1 VGRGLTYND
10 ALRVLG
16 ADSKW
21 LKILDKISA
30 ATVLAT
36 GGLGLLDARSEIFRL
51 SSDVIKRLDQRLQ
64 GLSRADRTHHLEAA
78 HAVIV
83 VAAFFEEFRK
93 IQLPIEVANLKISAE
108 EQAAILS
115 GKVPK
120 SRRMVDLVE
129 VLFETKIPSPDP
141 SVPFSTLLE
150 ELDTF
155 FSSGCTE
162 VLDFIRGLAVWEKVS
177 TLRRQQ
183 FETRISYVRHQA
195 IRRYQESYLR
205 LSVECPEFFV
215 WARQNAEFA
224 TQDMIDKTK
233 ADLHRQIA
241 DLKASFESSLPAL
254 ATLAAFLGRFE
265 EARSR
270 HELHDALSAEYRD
283 FLTRSIAETGDLPA
297 GVEVPT
303 LEDSYISPPFR
314 VREVLSSDDD
324 PSRESWWSSVP
335 TREDFE
341 AYLAGFLTSSSATSV
356 PLLILGQPGSG
367 KSVLVRVLSAVLST
381 KNFFPIR
388 VVLRDVGTEMDLL
401 QQIESAASAA
411 ANRHVEWPELIAAA
425 GRSVPVV
432 FLDGFDELLQATGVS
447 HSDYLMRVQDFQ
459 RKEVLKSR
467 PVIFVITSR
476 IAVANRAKFPARTIA
491 LRLEPFAQPHIN
503 KWLTVWNEVNSN
515 YFDVNKTKPLHLEV
529 ALANLELAQQP
540 LLLLLLALYDLN
552 GNPLSNRQGNL
563 GRVDLYEGLLQ
574 EFVKREVEKLFRGV
588 TEKQIRSQVEREI
601 VKLSIV
607 AFAMFNRGAQ
617 WVSDLD
623 LDNDMIALGVEL
635 GSRQEVGMRAP
646 LSPAELTVG
655 RFFFIYEARATQDE
669 KKLQTYEFLHA
680 TFAEFLVAR
689 LTYRVLHEMMKREQ
703 ATESNF
709 ATAPLDYGR
718 INALL
723 SFAPL
728 TTRSPVVG
736 FLREIVGGETADVRE
751 AVSSTL
757 RRLLSSAQLV
767 KADSSYGYE
776 PRRATIT
783 NRIAAYTANLVVLST
798 IAEGRLLVK
807 DWWLSGG
814 EPREV
819 WRRLAA
825 LWKAELREDE
835 WTSVVKVIKVDRHL
849 TQDQVSITLSIKE
862 EDESTDGDCSPWW
875 LSNYGRVLTGEI
887 AEVVAQP
894 PSVDFNWIARDA
906 SFTGGVGEN
915 VMAHTLKPL
924 SDAIGSALTIFMTPE
939 PSNLSTAGHRLLAA
953 WLSGMTS
960 APSLRLA
967 AYEQCLV
974 AAEHLTDLG
983 QTERERFW
991 TLLVGI
997 VAQDSEMP
1005 PSFVKRTVERGA
1017 EFGADGRALLAG
1029 ALRFAKTNSAE
1040 SHDLFI
1046 MIANHM
1052 TGIDQVADLTV
1063 WLLLAEM
1070 GAAEGAAILQV
1081 KRYLN
1086 PVPFMNQHLDLL
1098 KIAEVNINLVR
1109 RARRAMRHMG
1119 LDERVTWPKGC

>member
-1 VGRGLTYND
+1 M
-10 ALRVLG
+10 
-16 ADSKW
+16 
-21 LKILDKISA
+21 
-30 ATVLAT
+30 
-36 GGLGLLDARSEIFRL
+36 GGLALLEARSEIFRL

-64 GLSRADRTHHLEAA
+64 GLSRADRTYHLEAA

-83 VAAFFEEFRK
+83 VSAFFEEFRK
-93 IQLPIEVANLKISAE
+93 IQLPVEVANLKISAE

-115 GKVPK
+115 GKVSK
-120 SRRMVDLVE
+120 SRRMVDLVQ
-129 VLFETKIPSPDP
+129 VLFDTNIPSPDP
-141 SVPFSTLLE
+141 SVPFSALLQELE
-150 ELDTF
+150 EF
-155 FSSGCTE
+155 YARGCTE
-162 VLDFIRGLAVWEKVS
+162 LLDFITGLAVWEKVS
-177 TLRRQQ
+177 KRRRQQ
-183 FETRISYVRHQA
+183 FEANLAYVQYVA
-195 IRRYQESYLR
+195 IKRYREYYLH

-224 TQDMIDKTK
+224 THDMIDKTT
-233 ADLHRQIA
+233 ANLGRQIA

-270 HELHDALSAEYRD
+270 NELHDALSAEYRD
-283 FLTRSIAETGDLPA
+283 FLNRSVAETGHLPA

-314 VREVLSSDDD
+314 VRELLSSDDD
-324 PSRESWWSSVP
+324 PSQESWWSSAP

-341 AYLAGFLTSSSATSV
+341 AYLAGFLTSSSATSA

-401 QQIESAASAA
+401 QQIEAAAAAA
-411 ANRHVEWPELIAAA
+411 ANRRVEWPELIAAA

-459 RKEVLKSR
+459 RKEVLRSR
-467 PVIFVITSR
+467 PVIFVVTSR
-476 IAVANRAKFPARTIA
+476 IAVANRAKFPIKTIA
-491 LRLEPFAQPHIN
+491 LRLEPFAERHIH
-503 KWLTVWNEVNSN
+503 KWLAVWNAANSN
-515 YFDVNKTKPLHLEV
+515 YFEANRIKALHLDV
-529 ALANLELAQQP
+529 VLSNLDLAQQP

-552 GNPLSNRQGNL
+552 GNPLSNREGNL

-574 EFVKREVEKLFRGV
+574 EFVKREVEKLLRGV
-588 TEKQIRSQVEREI
+588 TERQIRSQVEREI

-607 AFAMFNRGAQ
+607 AFAMFNRGSQ

-623 LDNDMIALGVEL
+623 LDKDMIALGVDL
-635 GSRQEVGMRAP
+635 GARQEVSMRAS

-669 KKLQTYEFLHA
+669 KRLQTYEFLHA

-703 ATESNF
+703 AAESNF

-718 INALL
+718 ISALL

-728 TTRSPVVG
+728 TTRSPIVG
-736 FLREIVGGETADVRE
+736 FLREILGGETGDVRE

-757 RRLLSSAQLV
+757 IRLLSSAQLV
-767 KADSSYGYE
+767 RADSSYGYE

-783 NRIAAYTANLVVLST
+783 NRIAAYTANLVVLLT
-798 IAEGRLLVK
+798 IADGRLVVK
-807 DWWLSGG
+807 DWWLSSS

-819 WRRLAA
+819 WLRLAA

-835 WTSVVKVIKVDRHL
+835 WTSLVRVIKVDRHL
-849 TQDQVSITLSIKE
+849 TQDQLSIALSIRE
-862 EDESTDGDCSPWW
+862 EDQRTDDDASPWW
-875 LSNYGRVLTGEI
+875 LSNYEKVLAGGT
-887 AEVVAQP
+887 AEVVARP
-894 PSVDFNWIARDA
+894 PSVDFDWISRDA

-915 VMAHTLKPL
+915 VMVHTLQPL
-924 SDAIGSALTIFMTPE
+924 SDAIGSALTAFLLPE
-939 PSNLSTAGHRLLAA
+939 PSNPSTAGHRLLAA

-960 APSLRLA
+960 APSDRLT
-967 AYEQCLV
+967 AYEECLV
-974 AAEHLTDLG
+974 AAESLTDLG
-983 QTERERFW
+983 QAERERFW

-997 VAQDSEMP
+997 VAQDSELP

-1017 EFGADGRALLAG
+1017 EFGADGRVLLAG
-1029 ALRFAKTNSAE
+1029 ALRFAKTNSTG
-1040 SHDLFI
+1040 SRDLFI
-1046 MIANHM
+1046 VIANLM
-1052 TGIDQVADLTV
+1052 TGVDQVADLTV

-1070 GAAEGAAILQV
+1070 GAAEGQTILQV

-1086 PVPFMNQHLDLL
+1086 PVPFMNQHLDLS
-1098 KIAEVNINLVR
+1098 KIASVNINLVR

-1119 LDERVTWPKGC
+1119 LDDRVTWPKGC